1 MHKIQVQKQSLLNVV
16 LIDSAILFLACM
28 VPAMSHLSALPLY
41 QFNPML
47 WMMLLSML
55 LVRDHR
61 NAFVMAA
68 MLPFVSCLVS
78 GMPSPDKAICMVAEL
93 EVVALLVAYVASRKS
108 GWTLFGLTVAAVVA
122 GKCVYYAVK
131 ALIISSVSLVGTPV
145 AVQLLAA
152 VAASALFAFFL
163 SRRAS

>member
-1 MHKIQVQKQSLLNVV
+1 MDKTQVQKQSLLNVV
-16 LIDSAILFLACM
+16 LIDSAIVLLACM

-55 LVRDHR
+55 LVHDRR
-61 NAFVMAA
+61 NAFVMALL
-68 MLPFVSCLVS
+68 LPMVSCMVS
-78 GMPSPDKAICMVAEL
+78 GMPSLDKAICMVAEL
-93 EVVALLVAYVASRKS
+93 EVVAVMVAYVASRKS
-108 GWTLFGLTVAAVVA
+108 GWSLFGLTVAAVVA
-122 GKCVYYAVK
+122 GKLVYYAAK
-131 ALIISSVSLVGTPV
+131 ALLISSVSLIGTPV

-163 SRRAS
+163 SKRV